1 MRILHIL
8 DHSLPHQS
16 GYVYRTLGILQAQR
30 ERGWATLQLTSAK
43 QGGNMQQRKGAGLHF
58 FRTPALAGPLWR
70 LPLMKQ
76 LAVVYGLV
84 RRLSKLAGRVRP
96 DILHAHSPALN
107 GLAALYVGRRL
118 GLPVVYEVRAFWEDA
133 AGDRPQGSR
142 RGARY
147 WLSRM
152 LENFVLRR
160 ASAITTICAGLRQDL
175 LIRGYA
181 ATRITVV
188 PNAVNFPASAP
199 SLAPASIA
207 LGPLD
212 AGSAPLLLGYAGSY
226 YAYEGLDLL
235 ISVMPALLA
244 RHPALQLHCAGGG
257 PQEAYLR
264 SLVQQLHLQQH
275 VTFLGRLPQTQVHQL
290 YRRAQV
296 MVYPRR
302 SMRLTELVTPLKP
315 LEAMAHGSL
324 VLASD
329 VGGHKELI
337 TDGITGTLFRAGD
350 GADLVRTLARLL
362 ARPGHW
368 QFLRDNALRQV
379 CAERNWQHSV
389 AAYEPV
395 YRSLL
400 K

>member
-43 QGGNMQQRKGAGLHF
+43 QGRDMQQRKAAGLHF
-58 FRTPALAGPLWR
+58 FRTPALAGRLWR
-70 LPLMKQ
+70 LPLMRQ
-76 LAVVYGLV
+76 LAVVCGLG
-84 RRLSKLAGRVRP
+84 RRLSKLASKVRP

-107 GLAALYVGRRL
+107 GLAALYVGRKL

-160 ASAITTICAGLRQDL
+160 ANAITTICAGLRQDL
-175 LIRGYA
+175 LARGYA

-188 PNAVNFPASAP
+188 PNAVNFPSSTPA
-199 SLAPASIA
+199 SLA
-207 LGPLD
+207 LD
-212 AGSAPLLLGYAGSY
+212 PPEVGSAPLLLAYAGSY

-244 RHPALQLHCAGGG
+244 LQPALQLHCAGGG

-275 VTFLGRLPQTQVHQL
+275 VTFLGRLPQARVLQL
-290 YRRAQV
+290 YRQAQV

-362 ARPGHW
+362 ARPEHW
-368 QFLRDNALRQV
+368 QFLRANAMQQV
-379 CAERNWQHSV
+379 RAERNWQLSV

-395 YRSLL
+395 YRSVL